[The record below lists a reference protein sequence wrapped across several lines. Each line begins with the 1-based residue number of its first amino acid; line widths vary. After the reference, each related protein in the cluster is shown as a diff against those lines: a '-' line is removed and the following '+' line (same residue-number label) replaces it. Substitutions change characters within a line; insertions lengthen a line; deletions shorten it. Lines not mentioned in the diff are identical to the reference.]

1 VYQLRLWPAA
11 AVAGGGVSEQ
21 RGGGGM
27 SKEQVV
33 LGYIEGRV
41 LAEWA
46 LGRAWQ
52 PCVGF
57 GPGARHELEVHSY

>member
-1 VYQLRLWPAA
+1 M
-11 AVAGGGVSEQ
+11 SEQ
-21 RGGGGM
+21 RGGGGV
-27 SKEQVV
+27 SEERVV

>member
-1 VYQLRLWPAA
+1 M
-11 AVAGGGVSEQ
+11 SEQ
-21 RGGGGM
+21 RGGGGV
-27 SKEQVV
+27 SEERVV

-57 GPGARHELEVHSY
+57 GPAAQHELEVHSY